1 MRCSVARRLRRYKAM
16 QRKNTEIKAIF
27 IAVTVVFSA
36 FLLIPA
42 VRLLIKSFY
51 EGGFTTA
58 FYSEVLTQ
66 DGFGQA
72 LLNSFAVSG
81 AAACLATV
89 IAFALAYAIHYTG
102 LPAGFKRALQGVATL
117 PMFLP
122 TITYGFAIIYS
133 FGKQGLIT
141 RLLGFQLFD
150 IYGFQG
156 LLLGY
161 VIYTVPVAF
170 LLIHNT
176 MGFIDKKTI
185 TVSKLMG
192 DSPFAT
198 FRIAVL
204 RPLLGTL
211 AGAFLQ
217 SFFLCFTDFG
227 IPASVGGRY
236 EVIATV
242 LYNQMLGAVPD
253 FNKGAVV
260 AMVMLL
266 PSILSIALLQFLERF
281 NIRYNRIS
289 AADLRRNPA
298 RDTGWGVI
306 GAVLSVAILAIFA
319 VIFVV
324 PMVEEWPYQTAFTT
338 EHITAVLQDSELF
351 TVYKN
356 SLFVALLTALFGT
369 LIAYGAALIAARST
383 VHRWCKQV
391 IEAIALITNTIPGM
405 VLGLA
410 FLFSFSG
417 TSLQNTFTLMIVCNI
432 IHFFSTP
439 YLMMKNALS
448 KMNAGWETTARLM
461 GDSWIKTITRV
472 VTPNAASSLLEVF
485 SYYFINAMVTVSAL
499 IFIAGARTMVIT
511 TKIKQLQYV
520 NKFNE
525 VFVLSLLILF
535 TNLIARAVFSA
546 LAHCKSAKKHKKERK
561 LKPMKR
567 IAAMM
572 LAGVIAV
579 GGCASVTGC
588 SSAGAGEEAQVIIYS
603 NADDEAVTAMKNA
616 LDANGY
622 EGQYTF
628 QIFGTSELGG
638 KLLAEGTNLEAD
650 LVTMSTFYTES
661 AQEQNNMF
669 LPLTFDVNTI
679 DEFPDYCAP
688 ITSQEGAIIVNTEVL
703 AENNLPMPTCIK
715 DLADPV
721 YKDMVSVTDIQS
733 SSTAWLLIQALI
745 SEYGEDGAKDVLTDI
760 YANAGDHIESSGSGP
775 LKKCRAGEVAV
786 GFGLRQQA
794 VADKADGLP
803 IDYVDPTEGNFSL
816 TESVSVLDKGEDTN
830 PKAMEMAQCIIEN
843 GRAELQTYYPNA
855 LYEGEETNAENKSA
869 YPKTFPEKLT
879 VDLLQQHQALSESCK

>member
-1 MRCSVARRLRRYKAM
+1 MRCSAARARRRYKAM
-16 QRKNTEIKAIF
+16 RRKNTEIKAIF
-27 IAVTVVFSA
+27 LAITIVFAA
-36 FLLIPA
+36 FLLLPA
-42 VRLLIKSFY
+42 VRLLLKSFY

-58 FYSEVLTQ
+58 FYREVVTQ

-102 LPAGFKRALQGVATL
+102 LLAGLQARAAGRCHAAHV
-117 PMFLP
+117 LP

-150 IYGFQG
+150 IYGFSG

-185 TVSKLMG
+185 TVSKVMG
-192 DSPFAT
+192 DSPLAT

-266 PSILSIALLQFLERF
+266 PSILSIALLQFLDRF

-289 AADLRRNPA
+289 AADLRRSPA
-298 RDTGWGVI
+298 RDASWGAA
-306 GAVLSVAILAIFA
+306 GTVLSVAILAIFA

-324 PMVEEWPYQTAFTT
+324 PLVEEWPYRTTFTT
-338 EHITAVLQDSELF
+338 EHVAAVLQDSELF

-356 SLFVALLTALFGT
+356 SLFVAILTALFGT
-369 LIAYGAALIAARST
+369 LVSYGAALVTARST

-391 IEAIALITNTIPGM
+391 IEGIALITNTIPGM

-417 TSLQNTFTLMIVCNI
+417 TSLQNTFALMIVCNI

-448 KMNAGWETTARLM
+448 KMNAGWETTPA
-461 GDSWIKTITRV
+461 
-472 VTPNAASSLLEVF
+472 
-485 SYYFINAMVTVSAL
+485 
-499 IFIAGARTMVIT
+499 
-511 TKIKQLQYV
+511 
-520 NKFNE
+520 
-525 VFVLSLLILF
+525 
-535 TNLIARAVFSA
+535 
-546 LAHCKSAKKHKKERK
+546 
-561 LKPMKR
+561 
-567 IAAMM
+567 
-572 LAGVIAV
+572 
-579 GGCASVTGC
+579 
-588 SSAGAGEEAQVIIYS
+588 
-603 NADDEAVTAMKNA
+603 
-616 LDANGY
+616 
-622 EGQYTF
+622 
-628 QIFGTSELGG
+628 
-638 KLLAEGTNLEAD
+638 
-650 LVTMSTFYTES
+650 
-661 AQEQNNMF
+661 
-669 LPLTFDVNTI
+669 
-679 DEFPDYCAP
+679 
-688 ITSQEGAIIVNTEVL
+688 
-703 AENNLPMPTCIK
+703 
-715 DLADPV
+715 
-721 YKDMVSVTDIQS
+721 
-733 SSTAWLLIQALI
+733 
-745 SEYGEDGAKDVLTDI
+745 
-760 YANAGDHIESSGSGP
+760 
-775 LKKCRAGEVAV
+775 
-786 GFGLRQQA
+786 
-794 VADKADGLP
+794 
-803 IDYVDPTEGNFSL
+803 
-816 TESVSVLDKGEDTN
+816 
-830 PKAMEMAQCIIEN
+830 
-843 GRAELQTYYPNA
+843 
-855 LYEGEETNAENKSA
+855 
-869 YPKTFPEKLT
+869 
-879 VDLLQQHQALSESCK
+879 

>member
-1 MRCSVARRLRRYKAM
+1 MRCSAARRLRRYKAM
-16 QRKNTEIKAIF
+16 RRKNTEIKAIF
-27 IAVTVVFSA
+27 LAVTIVFAA
-36 FLLIPA
+36 FLLLPA
-42 VRLLIKSFY
+42 VRLLLKSFY

-58 FYSEVLTQ
+58 FYREVLAQ

-89 IAFALAYAIHYTG
+89 IAFALAHAIHYTG
-102 LPAGFKRALQGVATL
+102 LPAGFKRGLQGVATL

-150 IYGFQG
+150 IYGFSG

-369 LIAYGAALIAARST
+369 LIAYGAALITARST

-391 IEAIALITNTIPGM
+391 IEAIALVTNTIPGM

-546 LAHCKSAKKHKKERK
+546 LAHRKTVKTHNKERK

-572 LAGVIAV
+572 LAGAIAA
-579 GGCASVTGC
+579 GGCASMTGC
-588 SSAGAGEEAQVIIYS
+588 TSAGAGENAQVVIYS

-703 AENNLPMPTCIK
+703 AENNLPMPTCLK

-816 TESVSVLDKGEDTN
+816 TESVSVLDKGENTN

>member
-1 MRCSVARRLRRYKAM
+1 MRCSAARRLRRCKAM

-27 IAVTVVFSA
+27 LAVTVVFAA

-89 IAFALAYAIHYTG
+89 IAFAFAYAIHYTG
-102 LPAGFKRALQGVATL
+102 LPSGFKRALQGVATL

-306 GAVLSVAILAIFA
+306 GAVLSVATLAIFA

-338 EHITAVLQDSELF
+338 EHITAVLQDSELL

-369 LIAYGAALIAARST
+369 LVSYGAALVTARST

-391 IEAIALITNTIPGM
+391 IEGIALITNTIPGM

-417 TSLQNTFTLMIVCNI
+417 TSLQNTFGLMIVCNI

-546 LAHCKSAKKHKKERK
+546 LAHRKTVKTHNKERK

-572 LAGVIAV
+572 LAGAIAA
-579 GGCASVTGC
+579 GGCASMTGC
-588 SSAGAGEEAQVIIYS
+588 TSAGAGENAQVVIYS

-816 TESVSVLDKGEDTN
+816 TESVSVLDKGENTN

-869 YPKTFPEKLT
+869 YPKIFPEKLT

>member
-1 MRCSVARRLRRYKAM
+1 MR
-16 QRKNTEIKAIF
+16 RKNTEIKAIF
-27 IAVTVVFSA
+27 LAVTIVFAA
-36 FLLIPA
+36 FLLLPA
-42 VRLLIKSFY
+42 VRLLLKSFY

-58 FYSEVLTQ
+58 FYREVVTQ

-102 LPAGFKRALQGVATL
+102 LPAGFKRGLQGVATL

-150 IYGFQG
+150 IYGFSG

-185 TVSKLMG
+185 TVSKVMG
-192 DSPFAT
+192 DSPLAT

-266 PSILSIALLQFLERF
+266 PSILSIALLQFLDRF

-289 AADLRRNPA
+289 AADLRRSPA
-298 RDTGWGVI
+298 RDVSWGAA
-306 GAVLSVAILAIFA
+306 GTVLSVAILAIFA

-324 PMVEEWPYQTAFTT
+324 PLVEEWPYRTTFTT
-338 EHITAVLQDSELF
+338 EHVAAVLQDSELF

-356 SLFVALLTALFGT
+356 SLFVAILTALFGT
-369 LIAYGAALIAARST
+369 LVSYGAALVTARST

-391 IEAIALITNTIPGM
+391 IEGIALITNTIPGM

-417 TSLQNTFTLMIVCNI
+417 TSLQNTFALMIVCNI

-461 GDSWIKTITRV
+461 GDSWLKTIVRV

-535 TNLIARAVFSA
+535 TNLAARALFSA
-546 LAHCKSAKKHKKERK
+546 LAQRKTVKNHRKERK

-572 LAGVIAV
+572 LAGVIAA

-588 SSAGAGEEAQVIIYS
+588 SSAGAGEDAQVVIYS

-622 EGQYTF
+622 EGQYSF

-669 LPLTFDVNTI
+669 LPLEFDVNTI
-679 DEFPDYCAP
+679 EEFPDYCAP

-703 AENNLPMPTCIK
+703 AENNLPMPTCIR

-745 SEYGEDGAKDVLTDI
+745 SAYGEDGAQDVLTDI

-816 TESVSVLDKGEDTN
+816 TESVSVLDKGENTN

-843 GRAELQTYYPNA
+843 GRAELQSYYPNT
-855 LYEGEETNAENKSA
+855 LYEGEETDAANKSA

-879 VDLLQQHQALSESCK
+879 VDLLQQHQELSEACK

>member
-1 MRCSVARRLRRYKAM
+1 MR
-16 QRKNTEIKAIF
+16 RKNTEIKAIF
-27 IAVTVVFSA
+27 LAVTIVFAA
-36 FLLIPA
+36 FLLLPA
-42 VRLLIKSFY
+42 VRLLLKSFY

-58 FYSEVLTQ
+58 FYREVLAQ

-102 LPAGFKRALQGVATL
+102 LPAGFKRGLQGVATL

-150 IYGFQG
+150 IYGFSG

-192 DSPFAT
+192 DSPLAT

-266 PSILSIALLQFLERF
+266 PSILSIALLQFLDRF

-289 AADLRRNPA
+289 AADLRRSLA
-298 RDTGWGVI
+298 RDVSWGAA
-306 GAVLSVAILAIFA
+306 GTVLSVAILAIFA

-324 PMVEEWPYQTAFTT
+324 PLVEEWPYRTTFTT
-338 EHITAVLQDSELF
+338 EHVAAVLQDSELF

-356 SLFVALLTALFGT
+356 SLFVAILTALFGT
-369 LIAYGAALIAARST
+369 LVSYGAALVTARST

-391 IEAIALITNTIPGM
+391 IEGIALITNTIPGM

-417 TSLQNTFTLMIVCNI
+417 TSLQNTFALMIVCNI

-461 GDSWIKTITRV
+461 GDSWLKTIVRV

-535 TNLIARAVFSA
+535 TNLAARALFSA
-546 LAHCKSAKKHKKERK
+546 LAQRKTVKNHRKERK

-579 GGCASVTGC
+579 GGCASMTGC
-588 SSAGAGEEAQVIIYS
+588 SSAGAGEDAHVVIYS

-622 EGQYTF
+622 EGQYSF

-669 LPLTFDVNTI
+669 LPLEFDVNTI
-679 DEFPDYCAP
+679 EEFPDYCAP

-745 SEYGEDGAKDVLTDI
+745 SAYGEDGAQDVLTDI

-816 TESVSVLDKGEDTN
+816 TESVSVLDKGENTN

-843 GRAELQTYYPNA
+843 GRAELQSYYPNA
-855 LYEGEETNAENKSA
+855 LYEGEGTDAANKSA

-879 VDLLQQHQALSESCK
+879 VDLLQQHQELSEACK

>member
-1 MRCSVARRLRRYKAM
+1 MRCSAARRLRRYKAM

-42 VRLLIKSFY
+42 VRLLLKSFY

-58 FYSEVLTQ
+58 FYGEVLIQ
-66 DGFGQA
+66 EGFGQA

-81 AAACLATV
+81 AAACIATV

-306 GAVLSVAILAIFA
+306 GSAVAAG
-319 VIFVV
+319 
-324 PMVEEWPYQTAFTT
+324 
-338 EHITAVLQDSELF
+338 VLL
-351 TVYKN
+351 
-356 SLFVALLTALFGT
+356 ALF
-369 LIAYGAALIAARST
+369 
-383 VHRWCKQV
+383 
-391 IEAIALITNTIPGM
+391 
-405 VLGLA
+405 
-410 FLFSFSG
+410 
-417 TSLQNTFTLMIVCNI
+417 
-432 IHFFSTP
+432 
-439 YLMMKNALS
+439 
-448 KMNAGWETTARLM
+448 
-461 GDSWIKTITRV
+461 
-472 VTPNAASSLLEVF
+472 
-485 SYYFINAMVTVSAL
+485 
-499 IFIAGARTMVIT
+499 
-511 TKIKQLQYV
+511 
-520 NKFNE
+520 
-525 VFVLSLLILF
+525 
-535 TNLIARAVFSA
+535 
-546 LAHCKSAKKHKKERK
+546 
-561 LKPMKR
+561 
-567 IAAMM
+567 
-572 LAGVIAV
+572 
-579 GGCASVTGC
+579 
-588 SSAGAGEEAQVIIYS
+588 
-603 NADDEAVTAMKNA
+603 
-616 LDANGY
+616 
-622 EGQYTF
+622 
-628 QIFGTSELGG
+628 
-638 KLLAEGTNLEAD
+638 
-650 LVTMSTFYTES
+650 
-661 AQEQNNMF
+661 
-669 LPLTFDVNTI
+669 
-679 DEFPDYCAP
+679 
-688 ITSQEGAIIVNTEVL
+688 
-703 AENNLPMPTCIK
+703 
-715 DLADPV
+715 
-721 YKDMVSVTDIQS
+721 
-733 SSTAWLLIQALI
+733 
-745 SEYGEDGAKDVLTDI
+745 
-760 YANAGDHIESSGSGP
+760 
-775 LKKCRAGEVAV
+775 
-786 GFGLRQQA
+786 
-794 VADKADGLP
+794 
-803 IDYVDPTEGNFSL
+803 
-816 TESVSVLDKGEDTN
+816 
-830 PKAMEMAQCIIEN
+830 
-843 GRAELQTYYPNA
+843 
-855 LYEGEETNAENKSA
+855 
-869 YPKTFPEKLT
+869 
-879 VDLLQQHQALSESCK
+879 

>member
-1 MRCSVARRLRRYKAM
+1 M

-42 VRLLIKSFY
+42 VRLLFKSFY

-122 TITYGFAIIYS
+122 TITYGFTIIYS

-185 TVSKLMG
+185 TVSKLMS
-192 DSPFAT
+192 DSPLAT

-289 AADLRRNPA
+289 AAGLRRNPV
-298 RDTGWGVI
+298 RDTGWGAI

-338 EHITAVLQDSELF
+338 EHVTAVLQDSELF

-369 LIAYGAALIAARST
+369 LIAYGAALITARST

-391 IEAIALITNTIPGM
+391 IEAIALVTNTIPGM

-546 LAHCKSAKKHKKERK
+546 LAHRKTVKTQSKERK

-572 LAGVIAV
+572 LAGVIAA
-579 GGCASVTGC
+579 GGCASMTGC
-588 SSAGAGEEAQVIIYS
+588 TSAGAGENAQVVIYS

-733 SSTAWLLIQALI
+733 SSTAWLLIRALI
-745 SEYGEDGAKDVLTDI
+745 SEYGEDGAQDVLTDI

-816 TESVSVLDKGEDTN
+816 TESVSVLDKGENTN

-879 VDLLQQHQALSESCK
+879 VDLLQQHQALSEACK

>member
-1 MRCSVARRLRRYKAM
+1 MRCSAARRLRRYKAM

-42 VRLLIKSFY
+42 VRLLLKSFY

-66 DGFGQA
+66 DDFGQA

-102 LPAGFKRALQGVATL
+102 LPAGFKHALQGVATL

-192 DSPFAT
+192 DSPLAT

-289 AADLRRNPA
+289 AADLRRNPV
-298 RDTGWGVI
+298 RDRD
-306 GAVLSVAILAIFA
+306 GAVGRDPRHLRSDLCRADGGGVALSDRLHHRACDCGSAGQRAVHGIQEFA
-319 VIFVV
+319 VRRPADRAVRHADRLRRSAYHRALHCAPLVQAGDRSDRTGDQYHPRHGARPRVFV
-324 PMVEEWPYQTAFTT
+324 Q
-338 EHITAVLQDSELF
+338 
-351 TVYKN
+351 
-356 SLFVALLTALFGT
+356 LFGHQP
-369 LIAYGAALIAARST
+369 A
-383 VHRWCKQV
+383 
-391 IEAIALITNTIPGM
+391 E
-405 VLGLA
+405 
-410 FLFSFSG
+410 
-417 TSLQNTFTLMIVCNI
+417 
-432 IHFFSTP
+432 
-439 YLMMKNALS
+439 YL
-448 KMNAGWETTARLM
+448 
-461 GDSWIKTITRV
+461 
-472 VTPNAASSLLEVF
+472 
-485 SYYFINAMVTVSAL
+485 
-499 IFIAGARTMVIT
+499 
-511 TKIKQLQYV
+511 
-520 NKFNE
+520 
-525 VFVLSLLILF
+525 
-535 TNLIARAVFSA
+535 
-546 LAHCKSAKKHKKERK
+546 H
-561 LKPMKR
+561 
-567 IAAMM
+567 
-572 LAGVIAV
+572 
-579 GGCASVTGC
+579 
-588 SSAGAGEEAQVIIYS
+588 
-603 NADDEAVTAMKNA
+603 ADDRVQHHPLFLRAWSRPTRPPACSRCSA
-616 LDANGY
+616 TTL
-622 EGQYTF
+622 
-628 QIFGTSELGG
+628 
-638 KLLAEGTNLEAD
+638 
-650 LVTMSTFYTES
+650 STRWS
-661 AQEQNNMF
+661 RS
-669 LPLTFDVNTI
+669 P
-679 DEFPDYCAP
+679 
-688 ITSQEGAIIVNTEVL
+688 
-703 AENNLPMPTCIK
+703 
-715 DLADPV
+715 
-721 YKDMVSVTDIQS
+721 
-733 SSTAWLLIQALI
+733 
-745 SEYGEDGAKDVLTDI
+745 
-760 YANAGDHIESSGSGP
+760 
-775 LKKCRAGEVAV
+775 R
-786 GFGLRQQA
+786 
-794 VADKADGLP
+794 
-803 IDYVDPTEGNFSL
+803 
-816 TESVSVLDKGEDTN
+816 
-830 PKAMEMAQCIIEN
+830 
-843 GRAELQTYYPNA
+843 
-855 LYEGEETNAENKSA
+855 
-869 YPKTFPEKLT
+869 
-879 VDLLQQHQALSESCK
+879 

>member
-1 MRCSVARRLRRYKAM
+1 MRCSAACALRRCNVM
-16 QRKNTEIKAIF
+16 QRKNTEIKAVF
-27 IAVTVVFSA
+27 IAVTVIFAA

-42 VRLLIKSFY
+42 VRLLVKSFW
-51 EGGFTTA
+51 EGGFTTS
-58 FYSEVLTQ
+58 FYGEVLVQ
-66 DGFGQA
+66 KGFGQA
-72 LLNSFAVSG
+72 LANSFAVSG
-81 AAACLATV
+81 AAACIATV
-89 IAFALAYAIHYTG
+89 IAFALAYAVHYTG
-102 LPAGFKRALQGVATL
+102 LPTGFKRTLQGVATL

-192 DSPFAT
+192 DSPLAT

-266 PSILSIALLQFLERF
+266 PSILSIVLLQLLDQL

-289 AADLRRNPA
+289 AADLRRNPV
-298 RDTGWGVI
+298 RDTGWG
-306 GAVLSVAILAIFA
+306 AVGTILSVAILAIFA

-324 PMVEEWPYQTAFTT
+324 PMVEEWPYRVTFTT
-338 EHITAVLQDSELF
+338 EHVLAVLQDSELL
-351 TVYKN
+351 TVYQN

-369 LIAYGAALIAARST
+369 LIAYGAALITARST
-383 VHRWCKQV
+383 VHRYCKRV
-391 IEAIALITNTIPGM
+391 IEAIALVTNTIPGM

-417 TSLQNTFTLMIVCNI
+417 TSLQNTFALMIVCNI

-472 VTPNAASSLLEVF
+472 VTPNAVSSLLEVF

-546 LAHCKSAKKHKKERK
+546 LAHRKTVKSFHKERK
-561 LKPMKR
+561 FKPMKR

-572 LAGVIAV
+572 LAGVIAA
-579 GGCASVTGC
+579 GGCASMTGC
-588 SSAGAGEEAQVIIYS
+588 SSASAGDASRVVIYS

-622 EGQYTF
+622 AGQYSF

-650 LVTMSTFYTES
+650 LVTMSTFYSES
-661 AQEQNNMF
+661 AQEQNDMF
-669 LPLTFDVNTI
+669 LPLEFEVNTI

-703 AENNLPMPTCIK
+703 AENNLPMPTCLK

-721 YKDMVSVTDIQS
+721 YKDMVSVTDVQS

-745 SEYGEDGAKDVLTDI
+745 SAYGEDGARDVLTDI

-816 TESVSVLDKGEDTN
+816 TESVSVLDKGENTN
-830 PKAMEMAQCIIEN
+830 PKAMEMAKCIIEN
-843 GRAELQTYYPNA
+843 SREELQTYYPNA
-855 LYEGEETNAENKSA
+855 LYEGEETNAANKSA

-879 VDLLQQHQALSESCK
+879 VDLLQQHQALSEACK

>member
-1 MRCSVARRLRRYKAM
+1 MR
-16 QRKNTEIKAIF
+16 RKNTEIKAIF
-27 IAVTVVFSA
+27 LAVTIVFAA
-36 FLLIPA
+36 FLLLPA
-42 VRLLIKSFY
+42 VRLLLKSFY

-58 FYSEVLTQ
+58 FYREVLAQ

-102 LPAGFKRALQGVATL
+102 LPAGFKRGLQGVATL

-150 IYGFQG
+150 IYGFSG

-192 DSPFAT
+192 DSPLAT

-266 PSILSIALLQFLERF
+266 PSILSIALLQFLDRF

-289 AADLRRNPA
+289 AADLRRSPA
-298 RDTGWGVI
+298 RDVSWGAA
-306 GAVLSVAILAIFA
+306 GTVLSVAILAIFA

-324 PMVEEWPYQTAFTT
+324 PLVEEWPYRTTFTT
-338 EHITAVLQDSELF
+338 EHVAAVLQDSELF

-356 SLFVALLTALFGT
+356 SLFVAILTALFGT
-369 LIAYGAALIAARST
+369 LVSYGAALVTARST

-391 IEAIALITNTIPGM
+391 IEGIALITNTIPGM

-417 TSLQNTFTLMIVCNI
+417 TSLQNTFALMIVCNI

-461 GDSWIKTITRV
+461 GDSWLKTIVRV

-535 TNLIARAVFSA
+535 TNLAARALFSA
-546 LAHCKSAKKHKKERK
+546 LAQRKTVKNHRKERK
-561 LKPMKR
+561 HKPMKR

-572 LAGVIAV
+572 LAGVIAA
-579 GGCASVTGC
+579 GGCASMTGC
-588 SSAGAGEEAQVIIYS
+588 TSAGAGEDAQVVIYS

-622 EGQYTF
+622 EGQYSF

-669 LPLTFDVNTI
+669 LPLEFDVNTI
-679 DEFPDYCAP
+679 EEFPDYCAP

-703 AENNLPMPTCIK
+703 AENNLPMPTCIR

-745 SEYGEDGAKDVLTDI
+745 SAYGEDGAQDVLTDI

-816 TESVSVLDKGEDTN
+816 TESVSVLDKGENTN

-843 GRAELQTYYPNA
+843 GRAELQSYYPNA
-855 LYEGEETNAENKSA
+855 LYEGEETDAANKSA

-879 VDLLQQHQALSESCK
+879 VDLLQQHQELSEACK